1 MRLRRLLRWMA
12 FAIAAVCAI
21 GLLVLALAQ
30 TRWGQERIRRVIEAR
45 ATAALNGDVRLGS
58 VEWSPRG
65 RIELRDL
72 VITQGS
78 QPFLASSS
86 VSVRYHTWQVIRHG
100 LVFDE
105 VVLERPAINLV
116 ERADGWNVLKLV
128 RARTQADSTG
138 PAIRIGRVLIHDGVL
153 GIHPLRAPARELDSL
168 NVDTNVSY
176 VNRQLRADV
185 ASGSARDAQTGV
197 VLSRIRIATSITGG
211 DLTFSDIDLVAGSS
225 HITGKIRWATSVEET
240 DVDVTLEASPL
251 ALSEI
256 GHYVPRFRN
265 IPLAP
270 SLEVRAQGTTREM
283 SVELEMASEAGRVS
297 GHAKGRFQNG
307 IGQFAGRADVASL
320 DLAPWLERPDLQ
332 SRITGQ
338 SSFDLTLPDAGPAL
352 SLAFDSKLAEIAV
365 AGYAA
370 SDVRAKGTY
379 DAERLNVAGSGTAY
393 GSAFTTTATWTR
405 ASAELSARGRFANLD
420 LRRLP
425 RELAVPAMESVLAG
439 DYDTTVG
446 RGSWR
451 GNVVLTQSV
460 VEGAQ
465 IAAGATGHVAA
476 RVAGIEYSFQGTV
489 TGIDPDRFKPF
500 ITPLPEAVER
510 VHGRFNA
517 AIDLDARGTRLADAS
532 TNLELTLTDSR
543 LCPSASPCGA
553 EPGATGTLVE
563 RLDAKVSLEARRLL
577 TDVKGDLKALSAPA
591 LGFDHPSA
599 PTADGHIEAHIVV
612 ADVLAPMSA
621 TNLEGTARATFTNA
635 SVFGLA
641 IENAVVD
648 AAVIGGIARVNALDV
663 LGSAAKVSAKGTV
676 ALIGK
681 GQSNLSYLIDVAD
694 LSMFQTLTRHT
705 LSGSAHAEGRITG
718 PSGQL
723 KTAGTLASNSLTAGP
738 AKALAVKSHFDL
750 AIPVNDL
757 ERTIGQMDL
766 SGLFVEVSGRRI
778 DEVTGTLRYD
788 GGRLDVD
795 AILAERARTLR
806 VAGALVPHPDHH
818 EVHVRSLSV
827 LAGDVEWQMPQGQ
840 EAVAQYAADRLVI
853 SNFELTRAD
862 SRIRINGTA
871 SAKGGAESPLV
882 VTVERVRVDDVNRI
896 LLGTRKLSG
905 FVDGTARIS
914 GALSNPRVEVDLSV
928 TAGQIEGV
936 AFDSFGGHV
945 NLEGPRLTLDVRLDA
960 GAAGRM
966 TAVGTV
972 PIAARARAGADAP
985 PFDLRV
991 QSPFINLAL
1000 FQPMTTHLDMMTGT
1014 GQFDL
1019 QISGEASKPSID
1031 GLVGVQSGSF
1041 RVVPT
1046 GVIYSGVEAAMA
1058 AEGDRLTVQQMR
1070 VLDDDGHPATVT
1082 GSLKV
1087 AALGRPSD
1095 FNLVV
1100 QGRDFHVVHNR
1111 FGELSVS
1118 SDLRVMGDFASP
1130 LVTGTLRI
1138 DRGRLEVGDLLER
1151 FGASGYKPAD
1161 PEAAEQVEEAVRTA
1175 VPAAGASYSVTVD
1188 FPDNLVLRGRDL
1200 RGDRGAIGLGDVN
1213 VTLGGALTVA
1223 KDTTGPMTLLGQL
1236 VVIRGQ
1242 YTFQGRPFTIQRD
1255 SELRFGGDEIL
1266 NPSVDVRAERHISGV
1281 VAQVHL
1287 AGTLREP
1294 TVALSSQP
1302 PLDEGDILSL
1312 IAFNQTMNQ
1321 LQTSERVSLAS
1332 RAGVLAARAFAAPI
1346 ADSVARALD
1355 FDLFEIQPGEDVSGA
1370 GATIVVGRQVSDR
1383 LFVGFRHQ
1391 FGAED
1396 LSQVSFEYRLNEFLR
1411 VVTSFAEGAE
1421 LSGRVPREDRAALDF
1436 IFVIRR

>member
-1 MRLRRLLRWMA
+1 
-12 FAIAAVCAI
+12 
-21 GLLVLALAQ
+21 
-30 TRWGQERIRRVIEAR
+30 
-45 ATAALNGDVRLGS
+45 
-58 VEWSPRG
+58 
-65 RIELRDL
+65 
-72 VITQGS
+72 
-78 QPFLASSS
+78 
-86 VSVRYHTWQVIRHG
+86 
-100 LVFDE
+100 
-105 VVLERPAINLV
+105 
-116 ERADGWNVLKLV
+116 
-128 RARTQADSTG
+128 
-138 PAIRIGRVLIHDGVL
+138 
-153 GIHPLRAPARELDSL
+153 
-168 NVDTNVSY
+168 
-176 VNRQLRADV
+176 
-185 ASGSARDAQTGV
+185 
-197 VLSRIRIATSITGG
+197 
-211 DLTFSDIDLVAGSS
+211 
-225 HITGKIRWATSVEET
+225 
-240 DVDVTLEASPL
+240 
-251 ALSEI
+251 
-256 GHYVPRFRN
+256 
-265 IPLAP
+265 
-270 SLEVRAQGTTREM
+270 
-283 SVELEMASEAGRVS
+283 
-297 GHAKGRFQNG
+297 
-307 IGQFAGRADVASL
+307 
-320 DLAPWLERPDLQ
+320 
-332 SRITGQ
+332 
-338 SSFDLTLPDAGPAL
+338 
-352 SLAFDSKLAEIAV
+352 
-365 AGYAA
+365 
-370 SDVRAKGTY
+370 
-379 DAERLNVAGSGTAY
+379 
-393 GSAFTTTATWTR
+393 
-405 ASAELSARGRFANLD
+405 
-420 LRRLP
+420 
-425 RELAVPAMESVLAG
+425 MESVLTG
-439 DYDTTVG
+439 DYDTIIG

-451 GNVVLTQSV
+451 GNVVLAPSV

-465 IAAGATGHVAA
+465 IAGGATGHVDT
-476 RVAGIEYSFQGTV
+476 RVHGIEYAFHGTV

-517 AIDLDARGTRLADAS
+517 AINLDARGTRLVEAS
-532 TNLELTLTDSR
+532 TNVELTLTDSV
-543 LCPSASPCGA
+543 LCPSASPCAA
-553 EPGATGTLVE
+553 ESGRTGTLVE
-563 RLDAKVSLEARRLL
+563 RLDAKVSLESRRLI

-599 PTADGHIEAHIVV
+599 PSGDGHIEAHVVV

-641 IENAVVD
+641 IDHAVVD
-648 AAVIGGIARVNALDV
+648 AAASGGIARVNALDV
-663 LGSAAKVSAKGTV
+663 QGSAAKVTAKGTV
-676 ALIGK
+676 ALIGE
-681 GQSNLSYLIDVAD
+681 GQSDLSYLIDVAD
-694 LSMFQTLTRHT
+694 LSMFQTLSGHT
-705 LSGSAHAEGRITG
+705 LGGSAHAEGRITG
-718 PSGQL
+718 PAGQL

-738 AKALAVKSHFDL
+738 AKALALKSKFDL
-750 AIPVNDL
+750 AIPVNDVK
-757 ERTIGQMDL
+757 RTSGQMDL
-766 SGLFVEVSGRRI
+766 SGSFVEVSGRRL

-788 GGRLDVD
+788 GVRLDVD
-795 AILAERARTLR
+795 ATLAERARTFR

-882 VTVERVRVDDVNRI
+882 VTVERVRVEDVNRL

-905 FVDGTARIS
+905 VVDGTARIS
-914 GALSNPRVEVDLSV
+914 GALSDPRVEADLSV

-936 AFDSFGGHV
+936 AFDSFGGRV
-945 NLEGPRLTLDVRLDA
+945 NLEGPRLTLDVRLEA

-972 PIAARARAGADAP
+972 PVAARARAGADAP

-991 QSPFINLAL
+991 QSPAINLAL
-1000 FQPMTTHLDMMTGT
+1000 FQPLTAHLDTMTGT

-1019 QISGEASKPSID
+1019 QVSGESSKPRIE
-1031 GLVGVQSGSF
+1031 GLVGVQNGSF

-1046 GVIYSGVEAAMA
+1046 GVIYTGVEAAMA
-1058 AEGDRLTVQQMR
+1058 VEGDRLTVQQMR
-1070 VLDDDGHPATVT
+1070 VLDDDGHAATVT

-1095 FNLVV
+1095 FNLLV

-1118 SDLRVMGDFASP
+1118 PDLRVMGDFASP

-1161 PEAAEQVEEAVRTA
+1161 PEAAKEVAKQVEEAVRTA

-1200 RGDRGAIGLGDVN
+1200 RGNRGAIGLGDVN

-1223 KDTTGPMTLLGQL
+1223 KDTSGPMTLLGRL

-1242 YTFQGRPFTIQRD
+1242 YTFQGRPFTILRD
-1255 SELRFGGDEIL
+1255 SELRFDGEEFL

-1287 AGTLREP
+1287 TGTLREP
-1294 TVALSSQP
+1294 SIALSSQP

-1321 LQTSERVSLAS
+1321 LGTSERVSLAS

-1355 FDLFEIQPGEDVSGA
+1355 FDMFEIQPGDDVTGA
-1370 GATIVVGRQVSDR
+1370 GATIVVGRQVNDR